1 MTNIGDLARTA
12 RDKVRIDQLGVHAGS
27 LTYGAFLAIPPLLIL
42 ALTTISVVLAN
53 DAAAQQRLIE
63 NVTALIPGLDQVLTS
78 QFSVASAQTL
88 GIGLLGVVALLW
100 AVSSFAVRTRTA
112 LGVVFGTGLPTLL
125 TGRVSGTAIGLAS
138 LLGFGLFATVTGWAL
153 GLALPLWIRPL
164 LLLAVA
170 AAGVGLF
177 LLIYWALTPPGSGR
191 PTVRDHWPGAV
202 GFMVAAIG
210 LERVG
215 GVYVNQVI
223 ARTTALYGAIGAIF
237 GLLAFLYV
245 AMWTFLLGAEVSQL
259 TRARRIA

>member
-1 MTNIGDLARTA
+1 VSDVGDLARTA
-12 RDKVRIDQLGVHAGS
+12 REKVRTDQLGVHAGS

-42 ALTTISVVLAN
+42 ALTAISVVMAN
-53 DAAAQQRLIE
+53 DAEAQQRLIDD
-63 NVTALIPGLDQVLTS
+63 VTALIPGLDQVLTS
-78 QFSVASAQTL
+78 QFTLASAEQL
-88 GIGLLGVVALLW
+88 GIGLVGGIALLW

-153 GLALPLWIRPL
+153 GPALPLWTRPL
-164 LLLAVA
+164 LLLAIA

-202 GFMVAAIG
+202 GFMIAAIG

-215 GVYVNQVI
+215 GVYISQVI

-237 GLLAFLYV
+237 GLLAFLYI

-259 TRARRIA
+259 IRERRVA